1 MGTGAGVLHKRIYR
15 VAANL
20 SRNQKRAILLAVDC
34 GLVPLAL
41 VLTQALLNNG
51 GAMGEV
57 MPLSPAA
64 LLLLCAAGAVTS
76 DMLGIPRIKLNAYEM
91 RATRKTAV
99 FAAIVAA
106 VLAVLDAA
114 MAIELP
120 AAAIILFGIL
130 YFLMVALSR
139 LAMLHS
145 LLWVYRVGQ
154 PTCRVLIYGAGT
166 TGAQLAA
173 ALKSHESIEPVAFID
188 DNPALQSLTIAGL
201 QVFPPTQIQQIV
213 AERLVNRVLLAMPSV
228 TWPKQAEIVRRLQKM
243 GLDVHAL
250 PSFAQLVG
258 EEPLI
263 EKFRPVAPGRVLGRD
278 QLEAELPGTRAAY
291 RGRVVL
297 VSGAGG
303 SIGSELCR
311 QLLACRPKR
320 LVLFEVS
327 EIALYTLDMELR
339 QQAGEGPTEIVSVL
353 GSVTDSRMARA
364 AMHAHGVEI
373 VFHAAAYKHVTM
385 VEQNPVAGMA
395 NNVLG
400 TRTLA
405 DAAREAGVA
414 RFIHISTDKAV
425 RPAGIMGASKRLAEM
440 VIQDMARR
448 SPGTVFSLV
457 RFGNVLGSSG
467 SVIPLFQE
475 QIARGGPVT
484 VTDPEVTRYFMT
496 ISEACRLVLVVGSF
510 ATGGDAE
517 RPESGTVFV
526 LDMGRPV
533 RIVDLARQMI
543 VASGYSVRDDDH
555 PDGDIAIEYIGMR
568 AGEKLHEE
576 LLIGE
581 GLLTTPHP
589 KILHAR
595 EDCLSEIKV
604 AAALRALRA
613 AVATG
618 DAEAA
623 RALARDFVPGYVN
636 GVAGQA
642 VALALPDTGRR
653 GDGVRRAVISE
664 VEASGR

>member
-1 MGTGAGVLHKRIYR
+1 MGSGAGLLHKRIYR

-20 SRNQKRAILLAVDC
+20 SRNQKRAVLLAADC
-34 GLVPLAL
+34 ALVPLAL
-41 VLTQALLNNG
+41 MLTQALLNNG
-51 GAMGEV
+51 GAMGEM

-91 RATRKTAV
+91 RATRKTAL
-99 FAAIVAA
+99 FAAIVAG
-106 VLAVLDAA
+106 VLGVLDAA
-114 MAIELP
+114 MAIELTG
-120 AAAIILFGIL
+120 AAIILFGIL

-139 LAMLHS
+139 LAMLHT

-188 DNPALQSLTIAGL
+188 DNPALQSLTIGGL

-213 AERLVNRVLLAMPSV
+213 AERLINRVLLAMPSAS
-228 TWPKQAEIVRRLQKM
+228 WPKQAEIVRRLQKM

-250 PSFAQLVG
+250 PSFAQLIG

-278 QLEAELPGTRAAY
+278 QLDAELPGTRAAY

-311 QLLACRPKR
+311 QLLACKPKR

-327 EIALYTLDMELR
+327 EFALYSLDMELR
-339 QQAGEGPTEIVSVL
+339 QQAGDGPTEIVSVL

-364 AMHAHGVEI
+364 AMHAHGVEV
-373 VFHAAAYKHVTM
+373 VFHAAAYKHVNM
-385 VEQNPVAGMA
+385 VEHNPVAGMA

-405 DAAREAGVA
+405 DAARETGVA

-448 SPGTVFSLV
+448 SPRTVFSIV

-484 VTDPEVTRYFMT
+484 VTDREVTRYFMT
-496 ISEACRLVLVVGSF
+496 ISEACRLVLVAGSF
-510 ATGGDAE
+510 GAGSEAE

-526 LDMGRPV
+526 LDMGKPV
-533 RIVDLARQMI
+533 RILDLARQMI
-543 VASGYSVRDDDH
+543 HASGYSVRDEDH
-555 PDGDIAIEYIGMR
+555 PDGDIAIEYIGLKG
-568 AGEKLHEE
+568 GEKLHEE

-595 EDCLSEIKV
+595 EDCLSEIEV
-604 AAALRALRA
+604 AAALRAVRSA
-613 AVATG
+613 IATG
-618 DAEAA
+618 DAGAA
-623 RALARDFVPGYVN
+623 RAIARDFVPGYVSD
-636 GVAGQA
+636 AA
-642 VALALPDTGRR
+642 AAPPPAPDAGRR
-653 GDGVRRAVISE
+653 GGGAAVAAGAE
-664 VEASGR
+664 PGAAGL

>member
-1 MGTGAGVLHKRIYR
+1 MGTGPAVLHKRIYR

-20 SRNQKRAILLAVDC
+20 SRNQKRWILLAVDC
-34 GLVPLAL
+34 LLVPLAL
-41 VLTQALLNNG
+41 VVTMALLNNG
-51 GAMGEV
+51 GAGMKL
-57 MPLSPAA
+57 MPVSPAA
-64 LLLLCAAGAVTS
+64 LLLLCAAAAVTS
-76 DMLGIPRIKLNAYEM
+76 DMMGIPRIKLNAYEM
-91 RATRKTAV
+91 RATRKTAL

-106 VLAVLDAA
+106 VLGVLDAA
-114 MAIELP
+114 MAIALP
-120 AAAIILFGIL
+120 AAAVILFGIL
-130 YFLMVALSR
+130 FFLMVALSR

-213 AERLVNRVLLAMPSV
+213 AERLVSRVLLAMPSAS
-228 TWPKQAEIVRRLQKM
+228 WPKQAEIVRRLQKM

-263 EKFRPVAPGRVLGRD
+263 DKFRPVAPGRVLGRD
-278 QLEAELPGTRAAY
+278 QLDAELPGTRAAY

-311 QLLACRPKR
+311 QLLACKPRR

-339 QQAGEGPTEIVSVL
+339 LHAGEGPTEIVAVL

-364 AMHAHGVEI
+364 VMHSHGVEI
-373 VFHAAAYKHVTM
+373 VFHAAAYKHVPL
-385 VEQNPVAGMA
+385 VEDNPVAGMA

-414 RFIHISTDKAV
+414 RFILISSDKAV
-425 RPAGIMGASKRLAEM
+425 RPRGIMGASKRLAEM

-448 SPGTVFSLV
+448 SQRTVFSIV

-484 VTDPEVTRYFMT
+484 VTHPEVTRYFMT

-510 ATGGDAE
+510 SSGGEGGD
-517 RPESGTVFV
+517 PVSGTVFV

-533 RIVDLARQMI
+533 RIVDLARQM
-543 VASGYSVRDDDH
+543 VHASGYSVRDEDH
-555 PDGDIAIEYIGMR
+555 PDGDIAIEYIGLR
-568 AGEKLHEE
+568 RGEKLHEE

-595 EDCLSEIKV
+595 EDCLSEIEV
-604 AAALRALRA
+604 AAALRALRG
-613 AVATG
+613 AVASG
-618 DAEAA
+618 EAA
-623 RALARDFVPGYVN
+623 AAREVALVFVPGYAPSD
-636 GVAGQA
+636 AGA
-642 VALALPDTGRR
+642 ASGGGPARAAALPR
-653 GDGVRRAVISE
+653 
-664 VEASGR
+664 VEETALRPGAAT